1 MTIKDIQV
9 VETIKEGRPIFRLGV
24 DRIDAASAKAAS
36 RVAAT
41 PELAEQRIHGH

>member
-1 MTIKDIQV
+1 LSTIKVI
-9 VETIKEGRPIFRLGV
+9 ETIKEGRPIFRLGV

-41 PELAEQRIHGH
+41 PELAEQQIHGH